1 VFDSLEDLSDS
12 PLSYLAIFGLVALD
26 AVFPVAP
33 SETLVVTGG
42 VLAGSGGLVLPIVIA
57 SAAAGAILGDSVL
70 YVLGRRAAPFI
81 ERRLFTSERSRRR
94 LEWAERQLRT
104 RTWLLIA
111 SDFVPGGRTAVM
123 FAAGALG
130 VPTRRFY
137 AFVVA
142 GATIWASFYVFA
154 GVAGAEVFGEDSWA
168 ALIASLVVALGI
180 GLLAELVFL
189 LRRAGDRGGPGGAR
203 RRRTGG
209 QRLPP
214 P

>member
-1 VFDSLEDLSDS
+1 VFDRLADLSES
-12 PLSYLAIFGLVALD
+12 PLSYLAIFGLVSLD

-42 VLAGSGGLVLPIVIA
+42 VLAGRGDLVLPLVIA

-70 YVLGRRAAPFI
+70 YVLGRRAAPAV
-81 ERRLFTSERSRRR
+81 ERRMFTSERSRNR

-111 SDFVPGGRTAVM
+111 SDFVPGGRTALM
-123 FAAGALG
+123 FAAGALR

-142 GATIWASFYVFA
+142 GATIWASFYVLA
-154 GVAGAEVFGEDSWA
+154 GVAGAEVFGEDSWV
-168 ALIASLVVALGI
+168 ALIASLAVALGI
-180 GLLAELVFL
+180 ALLAELVFL
-189 LRRAGDRGGPGGAR
+189 LRRAGGVDERAGGRQEPSAR
-203 RRRTGG
+203 
-209 QRLPP
+209 
-214 P
+214 